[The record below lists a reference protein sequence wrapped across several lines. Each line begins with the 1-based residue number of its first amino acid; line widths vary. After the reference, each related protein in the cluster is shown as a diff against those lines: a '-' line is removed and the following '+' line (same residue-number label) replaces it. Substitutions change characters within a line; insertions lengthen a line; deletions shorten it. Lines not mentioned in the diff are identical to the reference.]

1 MSGIELMSDAKAI
14 ALLQMISEI
23 DAHILSIFEETLDRS
38 MKDAIEKAIKKPT
51 EKPEEPEEEYQEL
64 EVILD
69 EEV

>member
-23 DAHILSIFEETLDRS
+23 DAHILSIFEDFDRS

-51 EKPEEPEEEYQEL
+51 EKPEEPEEEHQEL